1 MNKKGQKNNT
11 LIIVIVAGVI
21 LYFLFS
27 SGALGN
33 NGSNTGTNS
42 NGQLNVNSGTTYPSD
57 LKSTVG
63 LSFKDDL
70 ATTETVVNATWYA
83 FNGNGLYY
91 ASGTA
96 SNGASTLYANVDS
109 HYDIWAYK
117 SGGESVGYIPKKFSI
132 TTTNKPNQAETIR
145 LVKLGGLTPSNW
157 FNEALNNNATTGTA
171 GTTEGLKLRWK
182 SNVSN
187 AGTMN
192 PIILLETNGTTYVE
206 TISVTGDNK
215 GGTYSLVTCPSR
227 KSPTVT
233 GHQQVCYQR
242 NSMAYAAD
250 GLISTDVVLKFAAT
264 APDDSAWLMATLLD
278 TGLYLNPGY
287 SSIND
292 VLFGA
297 EDGSDAD
304 VGASDSATLRTYFN
318 G

>member
-21 LYFLFS
+21 LYFLWS
-27 SGALGN
+27 SGAF
-33 NGSNTGTNS
+33 NGSSGTNQAS
-42 NGQLNVNSGTTYPSD
+42 NGLNTQSGVQYPSD
-57 LKSTVG
+57 LKSTVA

-70 ATTETVVNATWYA
+70 ATSETVVNASWYA
-83 FNGNGLYY
+83 FNGNGLYF

-96 SNGASTLYANVDS
+96 SAGASTLYANVDS

-117 SGGESVGYIPKKFSI
+117 SGGESVGYLPKKFTV

-157 FNEALNNNATTGTA
+157 FNEALNSNATVGTA

-215 GGTYSLVTCPSR
+215 GGTYSVVACPDR
-227 KSPTVT
+227 KTASVT
-233 GHQQVCYQR
+233 GHQIKCFQR
-242 NSMAYAAD
+242 NSIAYAAD
-250 GLISTDVVLKFAAT
+250 GLISTDVNLKFAAT
-264 APDDSAWLMATLLD
+264 APDDSAWLQATMLD
-278 TGLYLNPGY
+278 TSMYLNPGY
-287 SSIND
+287 SSISD
-292 VLFGA
+292 VMFGG
-297 EDGSDAD
+297 EDGSDTD